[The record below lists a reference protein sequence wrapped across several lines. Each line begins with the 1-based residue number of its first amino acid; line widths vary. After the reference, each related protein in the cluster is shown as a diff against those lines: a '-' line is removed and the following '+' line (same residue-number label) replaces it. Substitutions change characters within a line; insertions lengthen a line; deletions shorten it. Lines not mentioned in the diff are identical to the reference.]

1 MNVSVVLPAH
11 NEADKLETAVR
22 KLKEEL
28 ERLNYGYEIII
39 VEDGSTDGT
48 FEIAASLSEIHPEVK
63 HLHFPERLGKGRA
76 IEEGIKAAS
85 HPIVTY
91 LDADLSMDLKHLKDL
106 IEAINNGFHIA
117 IASRL
122 LKQSKTKRPFTRDIP
137 SRIYNLLVRIIL
149 GSKIKDHQCG
159 FKAFNRDAVL
169 DIIKDIKD
177 NHWFWDTELLVLA
190 QRKGLSIKEIP
201 VSWEQG
207 EDTKVKLGRD
217 SVYMLSR
224 LIKMYGEIKNG
235 AYGEIGRIGSEMES
249 GKRGKKLILL
259 SVLTALLILSA
270 TALYAGI
277 GNLIDAIS
285 RANTTYV
292 FYAVILYSST
302 FLLRGFRYRMI
313 LKKLGF
319 PSTLLFAAESV
330 AISQTMNVI
339 TPVRIGDA
347 ARAYVFKKNG
357 VPYTSSFSALAA
369 ERIYDLAAV
378 VLISFTSLFML
389 SGISGISTSTPY
401 YGLVFLIFII
411 AAVYA
416 ASRLQNVVG
425 EIFKKATELV
435 GNRTSPIIFALS
447 IVIWTVDI
455 LVCQLVLMAFSVSA
469 PIALTALAVS
479 AGNLAKILPI
489 TPGGIGTYEAS
500 LTAILSFSIPLPS
513 AFAAALIDHAIKN
526 LVTMVLGVASSAKL
540 GMKLSEVRRA
550 GN

>member
-1 MNVSVVLPAH
+1 MNVSVILPAH

-48 FEIAASLSEIHPEVK
+48 FGIAARLSENHPEVR
-63 HLHFPERLGKGRA
+63 HLHFSERLGKGRA

-91 LDADLSMDLKHLKDL
+91 LDADLSMDLKHLKEL
-106 IEAINNGFHIA
+106 VEAVNKGSHIA

-122 LKQSKTKRPFTRDIP
+122 LKQSKAKRPLTRDIP

-149 GSKIKDHQCG
+149 GSKIRDHQCG
-159 FKAFNRDAVL
+159 FKAFKRDAVM
-169 DIIKDIKD
+169 DILKDIKD
-177 NHWFWDTELLVLA
+177 NHWFWDTELLILA

-207 EDTKVKLGRD
+207 EDTKVSVGRD

-224 LIKMYGEIKNG
+224 IIRMYGELKNG
-235 AYGEIGRIGSEMES
+235 AYGEVGSETGEGKK
-249 GKRGKKLILL
+249 GKRLILL

-285 RANTTYV
+285 RANTRYIL
-292 FYAVILYSST
+292 YAVILYSST

-313 LKKLGF
+313 LEKLGF
-319 PSTLLFAAESV
+319 PSALLFAAESV
-330 AISQTMNVI
+330 AISQTMNVV

-347 ARAYVFKKNG
+347 ARAYVFKRNG

-378 VLISFTSLFML
+378 VLISFVSLFAL
-389 SGISGISTSTPY
+389 TWVAEGRISTSAPY
-401 YGLVFLIFII
+401 YGLAFLIFII

-425 EIFKKATELV
+425 DIFRSASELMK
-435 GNRTSPIIFALS
+435 GRTSPVVFVLS
-447 IVIWTVDI
+447 LLIWTVDI
-455 LVCQLVLMAFSVSA
+455 LVCQLVLTALSA
-469 PIALTALAVS
+469 PAPLALTALAVS

-500 LTAILSFSIPLPS
+500 LTAILSFSVSVPS

-526 LVTMVLGVASSAKL
+526 LVTVALGIASSARL
-540 GMKLSEVRRA
+540 GLKLSEVRRA